1 MKKNKTQIYILG
13 IIVGLI
19 AVNAISSKFY
29 GRFDLTKDKRY
40 TLSDVSKNLVKNLDS
55 PLIID
60 VFLEGEFP
68 SEFRLLQTEVR
79 QIIEEFQLQTSDIRV
94 NYIDPIE
101 NESTRERYIEELTRA
116 GLEPYVN
123 TDNSTGKVTQEII
136 FPWAF
141 ASYKDQT
148 VKIPLLKRSITKGL
162 QEQIN
167 NSVQGLEYAFAD
179 GFSKLVKSKSKKIAI
194 LKGNGELD
202 DLDSNGMI
210 RTRYLN
216 DFLSTIHPY
225 YNIAPFTLDSV
236 AKNPQKTLDSL
247 KRYDLV
253 VIAKPTEAFSENEKL
268 VLDQYTMSGGKSLW
282 LTEAVIMDKD
292 SLYNDSGSG
301 VSIMR
306 DLNLKDFFFK
316 YGLRVNPN
324 LVKDLYSAPI
334 MLAIGEGSQAQLQP
348 IQWQYSP
355 LAASNPNHP
364 VTKNLNL
371 VKFDFASPMDTLKN
385 GIKKTILL
393 QSSPKSKLEGAP
405 TSISLAS
412 VTKSPDESTY
422 MAGPQ
427 NLAILLEGEFTSVYD
442 KRVRP
447 FKVNNYKAKSLPT
460 KMVVISDGDVVK
472 NKVIRNRPQELGFDE
487 VTGKAFGN
495 KEFLLNTINYLLD
508 DTGLINIRA
517 KEISIAYLES
527 DKIKDN
533 KGKWQFIN
541 IALPLLILAMFG
553 FVFNYLRKR
562 KYT

>member
-1 MKKNKTQIYILG
+1 MKKNKTLIYILG

-123 TDNSTGKVTQEII
+123 TDNSTGKVTKEII

-141 ASYKDQT
+141 ASYQDQT
-148 VKIPLLKRSITKGL
+148 IKIPLLKRSITKGL

-179 GFSKLVKSKSKKIAI
+179 GFSKLLKSKSKKIAI

-202 DLDSNGMI
+202 DI
-210 RTRYLN
+210 QIA
-216 DFLSTIHPY
+216 DFLKTIQPY

-236 AKNPQKTLDSL
+236 SPNPQGTLNVL
-247 KRYDLV
+247 KQYDLIV
-253 VIAKPTEAFSENEKL
+253 AAKPTEAFSENEKL

-282 LTEAVIMDKD
+282 LTESIVMDKD
-292 SLYNDSGSG
+292 SLYNDSGSS

-306 DLNLKDFFFK
+306 DLNLNDFLFK
-316 YGLRVNPN
+316 YGVRVNPN
-324 LVKDLYSAPI
+324 LVKDLFSAPI

-422 MAGPQ
+422 IAGPQ

-447 FKVNNYKAKSLPT
+447 FKVNNYIAKSVPT

-517 KEISIAYLES
+517 KEISIAYLDS